1 MIRKTI
7 KGGDFKPQMVGEL
20 EFDQVPEEGSFNPVT
35 SDAIAKAL
43 SGVHDDVDGVIG
55 NIAPDYDDITFPVTS
70 GTFCM
75 HEFVMYYANT
85 DIASSEDWTAAH
97 WTQTNV
103 AEQIG
108 NEETLLA
115 AL

>member
-1 MIRKTI
+1 MIRKSVEGLEYET
-7 KGGDFKPQMVGEL
+7 QMIGEL
-20 EFDQVPEEGSFNPVT
+20 NFDQTPKKGSFNPVT
-35 SDAIAKAL
+35 SDAIANAIN
-43 SGVHDDVDGVIG
+43 GVHDDVDGVIG

-75 HEFVMYYANT
+75 QEGVMYYANT
-85 DIASSEDWTAAH
+85 DIDSSEDWTAAH

-108 NEETLLA
+108 NVEALLA